1 MGEVN
6 NVPSRIKAMQHL
18 DISFDK
24 FNLSSV
30 RNEVKRIENILHD
43 ENLWSSSHEDLVRFK
58 NVKNQLD
65 EQLKIEEII
74 WRQRS
79 RVMWLMEGDK
89 NTKFF
94 HEKANQR
101 RKKNEASKFMDACGV
116 WWSTDDH
123 VGRILIDYFSD
134 IFSSSNLVDVDV
146 VCEVVRGKLNDE
158 HKEMF
163 ASSFTSQ

>member
-1 MGEVN
+1 MWEVN
-6 NVPSRIKAMQHL
+6 NVSSRIKAMQHV

-24 FNLSSV
+24 FNLSSI

-58 NVKNQLD
+58 TVKNQLD

-89 NTKFF
+89 NKKFF

-101 RKKNEASKFMDACGV
+101 RKKMRLVSLWMHAGCGGV
-116 WWSTDDH
+116 EMIMW
-123 VGRILIDYFSD
+123 GRILIDYFLD

-158 HKEMF
+158 HK
-163 ASSFTSQ
+163 